1 MVCWAAVYCVCV
13 CDALERNARHE
24 SRLASQAVCVCVCV
38 GGGMYWG
45 PGCRVSVMLS
55 GSKCL
60 CNEVYLHRS
69 LFYGEGLP
77 TPYG

>member
-1 MVCWAAVYCVCV
+1 
-13 CDALERNARHE
+13 
-24 SRLASQAVCVCVCV
+24 
-38 GGGMYWG
+38 MYWG